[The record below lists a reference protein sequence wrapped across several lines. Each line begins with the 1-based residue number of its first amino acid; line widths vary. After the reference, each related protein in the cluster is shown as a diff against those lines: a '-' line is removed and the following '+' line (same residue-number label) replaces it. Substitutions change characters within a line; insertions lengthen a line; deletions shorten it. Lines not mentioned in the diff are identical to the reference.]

1 MDPRGTMA
9 GQSKAAAE
17 IDYFALRRR
26 AGNFRSVVNLALSSK
41 SSALRTN
48 LEQRVSAIESLI
60 ENRDPGSLQ
69 KARDDFD
76 VLEREFAATL
86 IYPAKKRKIVWVWV
100 VALAAMI
107 LVHLLLGPDMLL
119 HRLYKAE
126 KWVDVTGPLVG
137 HFLYYMPFRYVLYG
151 AILGSA
157 LILTIRN
164 LRIEFDN
171 YHQYGS
177 ILNAPVVNFILTVAV
192 AYVFL
197 QLVKAK
203 AVSFAVFGLTLSTEQ
218 MDGTAVLLATIGI
231 SLAAEKYAKRLVEMT
246 DVDGQKS
253 RSGSPAEP
261 QDGRAHGAKR
271 NPR

>member
-1 MDPRGTMA
+1 MA
-9 GQSKAAAE
+9 GQPKAAAE
-17 IDYFALRRR
+17 SNYLALRRR
-26 AGNFRSVVNLALSSK
+26 AGKFRSVVNFALGSK
-41 SSALRTN
+41 SSALRTE
-48 LEQRVSAIESLI
+48 LEQRVCEIDSLI
-60 ENRDPGSLQ
+60 ETRNPESLQ

-86 IYPAKKRKIVWVWV
+86 IYPAKKRNIIFVWV
-100 VALAAMI
+100 VALVAMMLI
-107 LVHLLLGPDMLL
+107 HLLLGPDMLL

-151 AILGSA
+151 AIVGSA

-197 QLVKAK
+197 QLVKAR
-203 AVSFAVFGLTLSTEQ
+203 AISFTVFGLTLSAEQ
-218 MDGTAVLLATIGI
+218 MDGTALLLVTIGI
-231 SLAAEKYAKRLVEMT
+231 SLAAEKYAKRLVEMA

-253 RSGSPAEP
+253 RSTSSARLQDRRADEAE
-261 QDGRAHGAKR
+261 R
-271 NPR
+271 NLR